1 MRKLLNRLLL
11 RTGYRIERL
20 SRFRTELDR
29 LLQRG
34 TPLKSVQIGANDG
47 VRFDDLYPIVTNGP
61 FRGIVVEPLPDLYE
75 RLQLNYAG
83 HPQIVPINVAV
94 HEHERAL
101 PLYRV
106 NPPALPRY
114 AGWAAGIA
122 SFDREHLIRH
132 GIDAHDIVAVEVQCE
147 PLMSLLR
154 RTDMLDVDL
163 LQIDT
168 EGYDAAIVGMIDFA
182 LSRPQLIKF
191 EHKNVDAR
199 TYADTLRRLQTN
211 GYRCSREGSDTVCAL
226 SRLLR

>member
-1 MRKLLNRLLL
+1 
-11 RTGYRIERL
+11 
-20 SRFRTELDR
+20 
-29 LLQRG
+29 
-34 TPLKSVQIGANDG
+34 LKSVQIGANDG

-61 FRGIVVEPLPDLYE
+61 FRGIVVEPLPDQFQ
-75 RLQLNYAG
+75 RLQVNYAG
-83 HPQIVPINVAV
+83 HPQIVPINIAV

-101 PLYRV
+101 LLYRV
-106 NPPALPRY
+106 SAQALPRY
-114 AGWAAGIA
+114 PGWADGIA

-132 GIDAHDIVAVEVQCE
+132 GVESHDIEAVEVQCE

-168 EGYDAAIVGMIDFA
+168 EGYDAAIVGMIDFE

-199 TYADTLRRLQTN
+199 TYGDTLRRLQGI
-211 GYRCSREGSDTVCAL
+211 GYRCSREGSDTVCSLPARTVHGA
-226 SRLLR
+226 RLL